1 VDDVAASTR
10 AAKVLAAK
18 VMMDKTE
25 IGDEG
30 WMSVIVDPRRLRPP
44 SNRTSCPRH
53 PEAWRERGRMR
64 SFGA

>member
-1 VDDVAASTR
+1 MAASTR

-30 WMSVIVDPRRLRPP
+30 WMSVIVDPTGAVISLWQAK
-44 SNRTSCPRH
+44 PRQ
-53 PEAWRERGRMR
+53 G
-64 SFGA
+64 GQKK